1 MQAFGLGGVFAL
13 NLCAECL
20 QAAWVWRGAQNLL
33 QCAVFFY
40 CDFAMDLDKLNQSL
54 SRQDVQ
60 FDATGIVVAGQ
71 HYAYS
76 DIQSVHYMKPGKRGA
91 IRSGLFAATVA
102 LAAWVVLASQQQS
115 QSAKLAMG
123 LLLALIAVR
132 LYLFAKVFSK
142 LSLVLKNGEKILVT
156 KKRDM
161 IAADRIYA
169 QLMQNK
175 AD

>member
-1 MQAFGLGGVFAL
+1 MFTGRLGL
-13 NLCAECL
+13 
-20 QAAWVWRGAQNLL
+20 AWGAKFVTVR
-33 QCAVFFY
+33 CVFY

-76 DIQSVHYMKPGKRGA
+76 NIQSVHYMKPGKRGA

-102 LAAWVVLASQQQS
+102 LAGWVVLASQQQS

-123 LLLALIAVR
+123 LLLALIGVR

-142 LSLVLKNGEKILVT
+142 LSLVLKNGEKVLVT

-175 AD
+175 VN

>member
-1 MQAFGLGGVFAL
+1 M
-13 NLCAECL
+13 
-20 QAAWVWRGAQNLL
+20 
-33 QCAVFFY
+33 
-40 CDFAMDLDKLNQSL
+40 
-54 SRQDVQ
+54 
-60 FDATGIVVAGQ
+60 
-71 HYAYS
+71 
-76 DIQSVHYMKPGKRGA
+76 
-91 IRSGLFAATVA
+91 
-102 LAAWVVLASQQQS
+102 VLASQQQS

-142 LSLVLKNGEKILVT
+142 LSLVLKNGEKVLVT

-175 AD
+175 VNFMQIA

>member
-1 MQAFGLGGVFAL
+1 
-13 NLCAECL
+13 
-20 QAAWVWRGAQNLL
+20 
-33 QCAVFFY
+33 
-40 CDFAMDLDKLNQSL
+40 MDLNQLNQSL

-60 FDATGIVVAGQ
+60 FDATGIVVSGQ

-76 DIQSVHYMKPGKRGA
+76 NIQSVHYMKPGKRGA

-156 KKRDM
+156 KKRHTT
-161 IAADRIYA
+161 APRRTYG
-169 QLMQNK
+169 QLRQNK
-175 AD
+175 ADESQTA

>member
-1 MQAFGLGGVFAL
+1 MSAFGLGGIFAL
-13 NLCAECL
+13 NRCTKHL
-20 QAAWVWRGAQNLL
+20 QAAWVWRGPQNLL
-33 QCAVFFY
+33 QCVGVFY
-40 CDFAMDLDKLNQSL
+40 SDFAMDLNQLNQSL
-54 SRQDVQ
+54 SRQEVQ
-60 FDATGIVVAGQ
+60 FDATGIVVSGQ

-91 IRSGLFAATVA
+91 LRSGLFAGTVA
-102 LAAWVVLASQQQS
+102 LAGWVVLASQQQS

-123 LLLALIAVR
+123 LLLALIGVR

-142 LSLVLKNGEKILVT
+142 LSLVLKNGEKVLVT